1 MTSMLSSRS
10 CLSPTGL
17 GAPVI
22 ISAAFCFFGNAMQS
36 RIISKS
42 PKSMTTRS
50 IPSAIPP
57 CGGAPY
63 FNASSKSP
71 TRLAVRHARQRLG
84 IVHDY
89 HGEDYYQQSPTN
101 DPTGP
106 TSGSKRV
113 LRGGSFRIS
122 VNSRSAYRL
131 RLTADFYYFG
141 SGFRVVRELD

>member
-106 TSGSKRV
+106 TSGSSRV
-113 LRGGSFRIS
+113 LRGGSWYDGSRDT
-122 VNSRSAYRL
+122 RSANRIV
-131 RLTADFYYFG
+131 RGREVGNFE
-141 SGFRVVRELD
+141 GFRVVRELD